1 MRAVSSGKARSLSQV
16 QRCPYRMIYW
26 LDYRVDRAC
35 IGARDMLD
43 LLCALSKLLLEP
55 LKGTTGE

>member
-1 MRAVSSGKARSLSQV
+1 
-16 QRCPYRMIYW
+16 MIYW

-43 LLCALSKLLLEP
+43 LVCALSKLLLEP